1 MIVVQE
7 IIQHARLHKK
17 TVHVTW
23 LDLADAFGSVPHEII
38 PHVML
43 HYYLPKNI
51 VAYITNLYT
60 KLIGKVYT
68 EDWETEFFKFLKGVF
83 QGDPYSVVI
92 FLIVFNPIIKYIK
105 QYKLTNGYTI
115 KTMKKGAKPVI
126 TTPFEDDFNLITHDK
141 KLHQELLTDIES
153 NIKSIGNPEKQY
165 LH

>member
-1 MIVVQE
+1 MQE

-23 LDLADAFGSVPHEII
+23 LDLADAFESVPHEII

-68 EDWETEFFKFLKGVF
+68 EDRETEFFKFLKGYFKETRTV
-83 QGDPYSVVI
+83 
-92 FLIVFNPIIKYIK
+92 
-105 QYKLTNGYTI
+105 
-115 KTMKKGAKPVI
+115 
-126 TTPFEDDFNLITHDK
+126 
-141 KLHQELLTDIES
+141 
-153 NIKSIGNPEKQY
+153 
-165 LH
+165 